1 MRRTD
6 PKLLSAKRIITA
18 RNDVGQPLQHT
29 CQAKFCQP
37 MSEMDL
43 IGVGKLPGPVI
54 CRGLYV
60 CKYRQL
66 HMCEQ
71 GSCDDYMH
79 RTNGT
84 CQKTGI
90 YHGHPDSGFMRNPT
104 YKVVKN
110 PSKSSIVARQR
121 TEAYSTSGSFVRDEK
136 TKRVNFA
143 KAMVVDRAQ
152 PMEEEVAPELKRQ
165 KVEVKVEE
173 EEEKEEE
180 DNFWG
185 QEYKRKQE
193 KKRLALANPTHLPFR
208 KKRELSERAL
218 IGQAKDVISDLF
230 YSSTRDKINKDKRIA
245 AAEGSKRQ
253 IKAYHQQRKEANAP
267 WFIHD
272 VLKID
277 ANERLIQDHLDIPD
291 REHYLVEYFSSV
303 IVRAWTIVNA
313 SPWGIDNQGKIKF
326 DQHCLG
332 VLYYMRT
339 GYTPHDVVYIPR
351 HEYMMYLPLVND
363 LRSFGYPK
371 NGVKS
376 GMKVITYAYESAR
389 KAKWT
394 NSQLRMENK
403 VMNRSHGKVS
413 KMYG

>member
-1 MRRTD
+1 
-6 PKLLSAKRIITA
+6 
-18 RNDVGQPLQHT
+18 
-29 CQAKFCQP
+29 
-37 MSEMDL
+37 MSEADL
-43 IGVGKLPGPVI
+43 IGAGKLAGPVI
-54 CRGLYV
+54 CKGLYV
-60 CKYRQL
+60 CKFRQL
-66 HMCEQ
+66 HVCEQ
-71 GSCDDYMH
+71 GTCDDYMH

-90 YHGHPDSGFMRNPT
+90 YHGHPASGFMRNPT

-110 PSKSSIVARQR
+110 PSKSSIRARQR
-121 TEAYSTSGSFVRDEK
+121 TEAYSDSGHFVRDEK
-136 TKRVNFA
+136 TKRFNFA
-143 KAMVVDRAQ
+143 KAMVVGTT
-152 PMEEEVAPELKRQ
+152 ETVVAPEIKRQ

-173 EEEKEEE
+173 VEEEEDE

-208 KKRELSERAL
+208 KKKELSARAL
-218 IGQAKDVISDLF
+218 IGLAKDVISDLF
-230 YSSTRDKINKDKRIA
+230 YSSTRDKINEDKRIA

-277 ANERLIQDHLDIPD
+277 ANERLIQDHLDTPIQ
-291 REHYLVEYFSSV
+291 EYNLVEYFSSV
-303 IVRAWTIVNA
+303 IVRAWTIVNS

-339 GYTPHDVVYIPR
+339 GYSPHDVVYIPK
-351 HEYMMYLPLVND
+351 HEYMVYLPLVND

-376 GMKVITYAYESAR
+376 GMKVITNAYESAR
-389 KAKWT
+389 RAKWT

-403 VMNRSHGKVS
+403 LMNRSHGKVS